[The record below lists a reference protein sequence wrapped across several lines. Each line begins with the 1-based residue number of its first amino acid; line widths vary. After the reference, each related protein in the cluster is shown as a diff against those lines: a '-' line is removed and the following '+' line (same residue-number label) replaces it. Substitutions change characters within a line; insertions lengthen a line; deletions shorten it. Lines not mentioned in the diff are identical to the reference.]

1 MNKLTLL
8 SLRKLLKIPIEQTTQ
23 IPYEGVH
30 FEAQRFLDAEPYFKI
45 LKRFVHRWL
54 RLSLGGQHSLRTSKL
69 PDNARILWIY
79 NEKLNFGDAIMD
91 LSGRALLKNSN
102 VQVDLLTHP
111 KLAALFG
118 EDDIFQNVFT
128 DPTVCKS
135 IEYDFILLSEFNY
148 KSIKTKI
155 KYFKKLPFACL
166 YGYFIGPDRNQIE
179 FSFAAIND
187 IFKLNLS
194 PNLLTNVAKPYLHNH
209 SNSEFI
215 KNDQV
220 LDRPYITI
228 CTGGIDANR
237 TYNHW
242 LKVLQIIDTSRE
254 LNLINHVVLLG
265 SDNGLITAQKIQ
277 TTEFKQLKITSLVNQ
292 LSILNNRAVIAG
304 SELYIGA
311 DGGLMHVAHTTQT
324 PTISLFSAQ
333 ERPYLRLTP
342 ACHSTGVQSSGDVSL
357 IKADHLTDL
366 IKEHFYKINA

>member
-1 MNKLTLL
+1 MPDKHL
-8 SLRKLLKIPIEQTTQ
+8 STQ
-23 IPYEGVH
+23 FDSEINDVCSRVMEMGGLV
-30 FEAQRFLDAEPYFKI
+30 EAQIRQSVYSLTQLSAE
-45 LKRFVHRWL
+45 V
-54 RLSLGGQHSLRTSKL
+54 T
-69 PDNARILWIY
+69 
-79 NEKLNFGDAIMD
+79 
-91 LSGRALLKNSN
+91 
-102 VQVDLLTHP
+102 
-111 KLAALFG
+111 
-118 EDDIFQNVFT
+118 
-128 DPTVCKS
+128 
-135 IEYDFILLSEFNY
+135 
-148 KSIKTKI
+148 
-155 KYFKKLPFACL
+155 
-166 YGYFIGPDRNQIE
+166 
-179 FSFAAIND
+179 
-187 IFKLNLS
+187 
-194 PNLLTNVAKPYLHNH
+194 
-209 SNSEFI
+209 
-215 KNDQV
+215 DQV